1 MIDRLIQIVSGVR
14 VQLTP
19 RASVCIP
26 PYRASAC
33 IPPYAGKIRTKTV
46 PLMRWCIWKPI
57 FRWDECGKSVT
68 WLFFYVGYVPW
79 WLRKPIDINLNKK

>member
-26 PYRASAC
+26 PYV
-33 IPPYAGKIRTKTV
+33 GKIRTKPV

-79 WLRKPIDINLNKK
+79 WLRKPIGINLNKK